1 MLEPQSRLAFNPG
14 GAGQRVQGWAT
25 VLDDGIQI
33 SVLPLSSHV
42 TLNKS
47 PNFPVPQFPYL

>member
-33 SVLPLSSHV
+33 FVLPLSSHV